1 MLLIVEM
8 NCEDEDF
15 GDNIGDGLGR
25 EGEVALQGNSWT
37 SGADWSGVRSVPV
50 AHSRLL
56 WRLSPLLLSPT
67 PSVAQGWDS
76 NYRKG

>member
-1 MLLIVEM
+1 MMMLLIVEM

-37 SGADWSGVRSVPV
+37 SGAE
-50 AHSRLL
+50 LL
-56 WRLSPLLLSPT
+56 
-67 PSVAQGWDS
+67 D
-76 NYRKG
+76 